1 MHSLRDLR
9 AAIID
14 MDGVLWEGDRAL
26 PGLVEFFQAL
36 RARRLPFILA
46 TNNASRTPEQYLAKL
61 AGFGV
66 AAARDEVL
74 TSAQATAD
82 YLRQQPGV
90 HTGNGHAPTRV
101 FAVGDEGLRQ
111 ALTEAGFEL
120 VGLYEVNAD
129 YVVCGMDRGLS
140 WDKLAT
146 ATLNI
151 RAGARFVGT
160 NPDRSLPTELGI
172 VHGNGAILAA
182 LQTATD
188 MAPVVIGKP
197 EPIMYQQ
204 ALLRLGTD
212 PAHTLAIGDR
222 LDTDILGAIRAG
234 LPSLLVL
241 TGITTAAE
249 LVQAS
254 YHPTWVL
261 PGLPELTRMLLE
273 ADTRDPVLPG
283 PSL

>member
-1 MHSLRDLR
+1 MHSPAELR

-26 PGLVEFFQAL
+26 PGLVEFFAAL
-36 RARRLPFILA
+36 RRRGGPFVLA

-66 AAARDEVL
+66 TVTREEVL
-74 TSAQATAD
+74 TSAQATAL
-82 YLRQQPGV
+82 YLRQQLGPDNGRRPRAFAIGDDGV
-90 HTGNGHAPTRV
+90 
-101 FAVGDEGLRQ
+101 RQ
-111 ALTEAGFEL
+111 ALTEAGFDL
-120 VGLYEVNAD
+120 CGLYELDAD

-146 ATLNI
+146 ASLNI

-160 NPDRSLPTELGI
+160 NPDRSFPTERGLT
-172 VHGNGAILAA
+172 HGNGAILAA
-182 LQTATD
+182 LHTATD
-188 MAPVVIGKP
+188 VAPVVIGKP

-204 ALLRLGTD
+204 ALLRLQTD
-212 PAHTLAIGDR
+212 PAYTLAIGDR

-241 TGITTAAE
+241 TGIATAADAA
-249 LVQAS
+249 QAADP
-254 YHPTWVL
+254 PTWVL
-261 PGLPELTRMLLE
+261 PGLAALTELLN
-273 ADTRDPVLPG
+273 AAG
-283 PSL
+283 

>member
-1 MHSLRDLR
+1 
-9 AAIID
+9 

-26 PGLVEFFQAL
+26 PGLVELFEAL
-36 RARRLPFILA
+36 RRRALPFVLA

-66 AAARDEVL
+66 TITRAEVL
-74 TSAQATAD
+74 TSAQATAL
-82 YLRQQPGV
+82 YLR
-90 HTGNGHAPTRV
+90 HERNGHNAPARV
-101 FAVGDEGLRQ
+101 FAIGDDGLRQ

-120 VGLYEVNAD
+120 VGLYEGGAD
-129 YVVCGMDRGLS
+129 YVICGMDRGLS

-160 NPDRSLPTELGI
+160 NPDRSFPTERGLT
-172 VHGNGAILAA
+172 HGNGAILAA
-182 LQTATD
+182 LQAATD
-188 MAPVVIGKP
+188 VAPVVIGKP

-204 ALLRLGTD
+204 ALLRLQTD
-212 PAHTLAIGDR
+212 PAATLAIGDR

-241 TGITTAAE
+241 TGISTAADVARSE
-249 LVQAS
+249 YQ
-254 YHPTWVL
+254 PNWVL
-261 PGLPELTRMLLE
+261 PDIRAFTQLLLE
-273 ADTRDPVLPG
+273 EGTGD
-283 PSL
+283 